1 MHVKPYLLKFGKI
14 ALVLGTSILFIISMG
29 MIAYSVPN
37 EALTPFPYM
46 WYMIGLRIL
55 GFGYV
60 YYKVLP
66 KYRLGILIIAALSE
80 VHIYWLH
87 SLAVE
92 GLLW

>member
-1 MHVKPYLLKFGKI
+1 MHVKSYLFKAGKI
-14 ALVLGTSILFIISMG
+14 ALVLGISILFIISMG
-29 MIAYSVPN
+29 MIAYSVSN
-37 EALTPFPYM
+37 EVLTPLPYM

-55 GFGYV
+55 VFGYV
-60 YYKVLP
+60 YYKALP
-66 KYRLGILIIAALSE
+66 KYRFGILIIAALSE